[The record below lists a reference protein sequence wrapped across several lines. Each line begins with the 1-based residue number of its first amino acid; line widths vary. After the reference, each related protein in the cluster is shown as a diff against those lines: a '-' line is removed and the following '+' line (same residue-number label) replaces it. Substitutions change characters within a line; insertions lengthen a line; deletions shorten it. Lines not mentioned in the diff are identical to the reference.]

1 MPPHSEIIRRSV
13 MKIGIIGAGDVGQT
27 LAKLWTQAGHSVI
40 LSSRHP
46 ETLES
51 VIQDLGPTAQA
62 ATVVQTAIAGD
73 ILLLAVNYATIDAA
87 LAQMAPHV
95 TNKIVIDAT
104 NPLRYTDEGNLE
116 RVIGDREIAGLV
128 MADKLPNARIVKAFT
143 TLWTGYLQQHA
154 HRPYPQVAVALAG
167 NADNKPAVATL
178 IKDAGF
184 DPVDLGTLTDSRPID
199 PPSAIWNQVL
209 TADEMR
215 SQLAQ
220 ASQLD
225 SV

>member
-1 MPPHSEIIRRSV
+1 
-13 MKIGIIGAGDVGQT
+13 MKIGIIGAGDVAQT

-46 ETLES
+46 ATLES
-51 VIQDLGPTAQA
+51 IIQKLGPTARA
-62 ATVVQTAIAGD
+62 ATVAQTAIAGD
-73 ILLLAVNYATIDAA
+73 ILLLAVNYATVDAA

-104 NPLRYTDEGNLE
+104 NPLRYADGGNLE

-167 NADNKPAVATL
+167 NADDKPAVATL

-184 DPVDLGTLTDSRPID
+184 DPVDLGTLAESRPLD
-199 PPSAIWNQVL
+199 PPSAIWNQAL
-209 TADEMR
+209 TADEVR
-215 SQLAQ
+215 SQLAPTSKL
-220 ASQLD
+220 AA
-225 SV
+225 V

>member
-1 MPPHSEIIRRSV
+1 

-27 LAKLWTQAGHSVI
+27 LAKLWIQAGHSVI
-40 LSSRHP
+40 LSSRRP
-46 ETLES
+46 DTLQPI
-51 VIQDLGPTAQA
+51 IQELGPTAQV
-62 ATVVQTAIAGD
+62 ATVAQAAMEGD
-73 ILLLAVNYATIDAA
+73 ILLLAVNYATVDAA

-95 TNKIVIDAT
+95 TNKIVIDTT
-104 NPLRYTDEGNLE
+104 NPLRYADGGNLE
-116 RVIGDREIAGLV
+116 RVIGDRETAGLV

-167 NADNKPAVATL
+167 NADDKPAVATL

-184 DPVDLGTLTDSRPID
+184 DPVDLGTLAESRPLD

-209 TADEMR
+209 TADEVR

-220 ASQLD
+220 VSQLAAA
-225 SV
+225 

>member
-1 MPPHSEIIRRSV
+1 
-13 MKIGIIGAGDVGQT
+13 MKIGIIGAGDVAQT

-51 VIQDLGPTAQA
+51 IIQKLGPTAQA
-62 ATVVQTAIAGD
+62 ATVAQTAIAGD
-73 ILLLAVNYATIDAA
+73 ILLLAVNYATVDAV

-104 NPLRYTDEGNLE
+104 NPLRYADGGNLE

-128 MADKLPNARIVKAFT
+128 MADKLPNACIVKAFT

-154 HRPYPQVAVALAG
+154 HRPYPPVAVALAG
-167 NADNKPAVATL
+167 NADDKPTVATL

-184 DPVDLGTLTDSRPID
+184 DPVDLGPLAESRLLD
-199 PPSAIWNQVL
+199 PPA
-209 TADEMR
+209 R
-215 SQLAQ
+215 SGTKC
-220 ASQLD
+220 
-225 SV
+225 

>member
-1 MPPHSEIIRRSV
+1 

-116 RVIGDREIAGLV
+116 RMIGDREIAGLV

-154 HRPYPQVAVALAG
+154 HRPHPPVAVALAG

>member
-1 MPPHSEIIRRSV
+1 

>member
-1 MPPHSEIIRRSV
+1 

-27 LAKLWTQAGHSVI
+27 LAKLWLQAGRSVI

-46 ETLES
+46 ETLNSIVQE
-51 VIQDLGPTAQA
+51 LGHSAQA
-62 ATVVQTAIAGD
+62 ATVAQTAIESEL
-73 ILLLAVNYATIDAA
+73 LLLAVNYSTVDEAV
-87 LAQMAPHV
+87 AQMAPHV

-104 NPLRYTDEGNLE
+104 NPLRYTDEGGLE

-128 MADKLPNARIVKAFT
+128 MADKLPNTRIVKAFT
-143 TLWTGYLQQHA
+143 TLWTGYLQQYA
-154 HRPYPQVAVALAG
+154 HRHNPKVAVALAG
-167 NADNKPAVATL
+167 DVGDKPVVAAL

-184 DPVDLGTLTDSRPID
+184 APVDLGTLTDSRLLD

-209 TADEMR
+209 TADEVR
-215 SQLAQ
+215 SRLAQ
-220 ASQLD
+220 ASQLA

>member
-1 MPPHSEIIRRSV
+1 

-116 RVIGDREIAGLV
+116 RMIGDREIAGLV

>member
-1 MPPHSEIIRRSV
+1 

-27 LAKLWTQAGHSVI
+27 LAKLWIQAGHSVI

-46 ETLES
+46 ETLHAIVQE
-51 VIQDLGPTAQA
+51 LGRSAQA
-62 ATVVQTAIAGD
+62 ATVAQTAIESEL
-73 ILLLAVNYATIDAA
+73 LLLAVNYSTVDEAI
-87 LAQMAPHV
+87 AQIAPHV
-95 TNKIVIDAT
+95 TDKIVIDAT
-104 NPLRYTDEGNLE
+104 NPLRYTDEGGLE

-128 MADKLPNARIVKAFT
+128 MADKLPNAHIVKAFT

-154 HRPYPQVAVALAG
+154 HRPHPQVAVALAG
-167 NADNKPAVATL
+167 NASDKPTVVSL

-184 DPVDLGTLTDSRPID
+184 DSVDLGTLADSRPLD

-209 TADEMR
+209 TAEEVR
-215 SQLAQ
+215 SQLTQ
-220 ASQLD
+220 ASQLA

>member
-1 MPPHSEIIRRSV
+1 

-51 VIQDLGPTAQA
+51 IIQKLGPTAQA
-62 ATVVQTAIAGD
+62 ATVAQTAIAGD
-73 ILLLAVNYATIDAA
+73 ILLLAVNYATVDAA

-104 NPLRYTDEGNLE
+104 KPLRYADGGNLE

-167 NADNKPAVATL
+167 NADNKPAVASL

-184 DPVDLGTLTDSRPID
+184 DPVDLGPLAESRPLD
-199 PPSAIWNQVL
+199 PPSAIWNQAL
-209 TADEMR
+209 TADEVR

-220 ASQLD
+220 VSQLAAA
-225 SV
+225 

>member
-1 MPPHSEIIRRSV
+1 

-116 RVIGDREIAGLV
+116 RVIGDREIAGVV